1 MCCCDRDTRAA
12 GRLGLEIHSDQVG
25 RHAQCASSCCAA
37 LCCAVWSHRC
47 LQIIWEQLKWLP
59 TTIIFFNSV
68 LFHMTEVCA
77 IYFLGL
83 PVVWGAT
90 AKVRFQGKPPEPPG
104 WRLEWPT
111 PAIRSPQGF

>member
-1 MCCCDRDTRAA
+1 M
-12 GRLGLEIHSDQVG
+12 
-25 RHAQCASSCCAA
+25 
-37 LCCAVWSHRC
+37 
-47 LQIIWEQLKWLP
+47 QIIWEQLKWLP

-90 AKVRFQGKPPEPPG
+90 SKVSMGKEAG
-104 WRLEWPT
+104 CLSCHKIAWQ
-111 PAIRSPQGF
+111 AINNHH

>member
-1 MCCCDRDTRAA
+1 MVFGSSGPASQSAA
-12 GRLGLEIHSDQVG
+12 MVRSVHVRQGESLILAVG
-25 RHAQCASSCCAA
+25 V
-37 LCCAVWSHRC
+37 LWCAVLSLW
-47 LQIIWEQLKWLP
+47 QIIWEQLKWLP

-90 AKVRFQGKPPEPPG
+90 AKVRTGRQ
-104 WRLEWPT
+104 
-111 PAIRSPQGF
+111 